1 MKVNP
6 MLKLLLVYGHLLAT
20 CIALGTLLQADHKLW
35 RWRKE
40 LLDPAQR
47 EQLAEI
53 QMIVSLAL
61 LCLWGS
67 GLLLVLL
74 GYREEGVD
82 YLLNQ
87 KLWAK
92 ASVVTLLTLNG
103 VLLHKIGF
111 PLLHKAPFV
120 SLSGSART
128 RLGLLGALSMSSWL
142 FAAFLGVARPWNHAM
157 PYLHMMGAFA
167 ALLLVACAVAI
178 MVVRAAG
185 AEAVA
190 EQGDATAES
199 C

>member
-47 EQLAEI
+47 QQLAEI
-53 QMIVSLAL
+53 QTIVSLGL
-61 LCLWGS
+61 LFLWGS

-103 VLLHKIGF
+103 MLLHTVGF
-111 PLLHKAPFV
+111 PLLHRAPFV
-120 SLSGSART
+120 SLSGSARI

-178 MVVRAAG
+178 VVVRAAG
-185 AEAVA
+185 SEGGT

>member
-6 MLKLLLVYGHLLAT
+6 VLKLLLVYGHLHAT

-47 EQLAEI
+47 EQLTEI
-53 QMIVSLAL
+53 QTIVSLAL

-92 ASVVTLLTLNG
+92 ASVATLLTLNG
-103 VLLHKIGF
+103 MLLHKIGF
-111 PLLHKAPFV
+111 PLLHRAPFV
-120 SLSGSART
+120 SLSSSART
-128 RLGLLGALSMSSWL
+128 QLGLLGALSMSSWL

-157 PYLHMMGAFA
+157 PYLHMMGTFA

-178 MVVRAAG
+178 VVVRAAG
-185 AEAVA
+185 T
-190 EQGDATAES
+190 EQGDATAEA